1 MDMTVFEAY
10 TPPPEPVDAT
20 LNMKRVPVS
29 TKSAESL
36 EYMAPENVGCISTDA
51 RCLVCKSFRLGAR
64 GGGCSVGRTH
74 THPAAEGER

>member
-20 LNMKRVPVS
+20 LNMKRVLVS

-36 EYMAPENVGCISTDA
+36 EYMAPENVGRVNVNKDA
-51 RCLVCKSFRLGAR
+51 
-64 GGGCSVGRTH
+64 
-74 THPAAEGER
+74 

>member
-20 LNMKRVPVS
+20 LNVKRVPAS

-36 EYMAPENVGCISTDA
+36 EYMAPE
-51 RCLVCKSFRLGAR
+51 K
-64 GGGCSVGRTH
+64 VGRVNVNTE
-74 THPAAEGER
+74 A